1 MKIPYGRQFIDNR
14 DILNVASAL
23 KKNLI
28 TQGPLIEKFEKQ
40 ICKIVK
46 SKYAIALSS
55 CSAGLHIALGTL
67 KKNRKKKEII
77 TSPISFVSTANAIIH
92 NKYKPIFL
100 DIKKDTLNLDVAYL
114 DNYLKK
120 NKKVSAIVPVHL
132 GGCPLDSKELY
143 LLAKKKNIT
152 VIEDAAHSFGAQYED
167 GNMVGSCKYSDI
179 TVFSFHPV
187 KIITTGEGGVIT
199 TNSKKVY
206 DKLFKLR
213 SHGIEKNSK
222 LWKNKNLGFTNGKR
236 NQWYYEMQDLGFNY
250 RITDIQCALG
260 LSQLKKLKKIINKRV
275 KIARIYDKNFNRL
288 KNIYL
293 PQLKSRNKSSNHL
306 YVLNLDFKEIGLSR
320 NDFMRILMKK
330 GIITQV
336 HYIPIHLHPF
346 FKNKFLKKVNL
357 TNAMNYYNQA
367 ISIPIFYKLSNAKQ
381 RKIINIIKKLIK
393 K

>member
-1 MKIPYGRQFIDNR
+1 MKIPYGKQFIDDQ
-14 DILNVASAL
+14 DILNVANAL

-28 TQGPLIEKFEKQ
+28 TQGPLIDQFEKQ

-55 CSAGLHIALGTL
+55 CSAGLHIALSVL
-67 KKNRKKKEII
+67 KKNQKKKEII

-92 NKYKPIFL
+92 NKFKPIFL
-100 DIKKDTLNLDVAYL
+100 DIKKDTLNLDVTNLYS
-114 DNYLKK
+114 YLKK

-152 VIEDAAHSFGAQYED
+152 VIEDAAHSFGAKYED

-187 KIITTGEGGVIT
+187 KTITTGEGGVIT
-199 TNSKKVY
+199 TNSKKIY
-206 DKLFKLR
+206 KKLLRLR

-222 LWKNKNLGFTNGKR
+222 LWKNKNLGFTNGKK

-260 LSQLKKLKKIINKRV
+260 LSQLKKLKKIINQRV
-275 KIARIYDKNFNRL
+275 RIAKIYDKNFYKL

-293 PQLKSRNKSSNHL
+293 PQLKNRNHSSNHL
-306 YVLNLDFKEIGLSR
+306 YVLNLDFKTIGLSR
-320 NDFMRILMKK
+320 NDFIRILMKK

-336 HYIPIHLHPF
+336 HYIPIYLHPF
-346 FKNKFLKKVNL
+346 FKNKFFKKVNL

-367 ISIPIFYKLSNAKQ
+367 VSIPIFYKLSNGEQK
-381 RKIINIIKKLIK
+381 KIINIIKKIIQK
-393 K
+393 